1 MRLFGC
7 LTKMPRFLIIILC
20 NSNQFVLF
28 SLQIINNIYYRE
40 QKHNLLYLNNIS
52 KFNKSQS

>member
-20 NSNQFVLF
+20 NSNQLVLF
-28 SLQIINNIYYRE
+28 SLQIINNTYYRE
-40 QKHNLLYLNNIS
+40 QKHNLLYLNNIL
-52 KFNKSQS
+52 KFNKS